1 MLDVKFVRDHA
12 AAVKAAATKKRMT
25 VDVDRVLALDAQR
38 RELMV
43 RLDTDRAEQNRL
55 SKSIG
60 ALPADQR
67 AKAAEDVKSLK
78 ARLKVLEDEERT
90 LDAQLRTALLT
101 LPNVPAPEVP
111 DGLSDADN
119 VELKRVGTPRQFD
132 FAPLDHG
139 ELLTRLGLLDQER
152 AARISGARQYMLLGD
167 GCLLEHGILRMALDH
182 MIETGFTPVQPPLMV
197 RYEAMEGTA
206 YFPGGEEQAYKM
218 AKDDLYLIGTAE
230 VPVTSIHAGEI
241 LDEAELPKKYVGM
254 SPCFRRE
261 AGAYGKDTKGLYR
274 IHQFWKVEQV
284 VIDRADDE
292 LSKQHHRAIL
302 DNAERLLQKL
312 ELPYRV
318 VNVCGGDLGQPQVQ
332 KFDVE
337 TWMPSRKNYGETH
350 SASRFHD
357 FQARRLELRYRGRD
371 GKVRYCHTLNNTV
384 VASPRILIPLVENHQ
399 QADGTVVLPP
409 ALRPYVAGRERLV
422 ARGK

>member
-12 AAVKAAATKKRMT
+12 ALVKTAATKKRMT
-25 VDVDRVLALDAQR
+25 VDVDRVLELDAQR

-43 RLDTDRAEQNRL
+43 KLDNDRAEQNRL

-67 AKAAEDVKSLK
+67 AKAAEEVKSLK

-90 LDAQLRTALLT
+90 LDGQLRAALLT
-101 LPNVPAPEVP
+101 LPSVPAPEVP
-111 DGLSDADN
+111 EGLSDADN
-119 VELKRVGTPRQFD
+119 VEIKRVGVPRKFD
-132 FAPLDHG
+132 FPPLDHG

-152 AARISGARQYMLLGD
+152 AARISGARQYMLFGD

-182 MIETGFTPVQPPLMV
+182 MIEAGFTPVQPPLMV

-218 AKDDLYLIGTAE
+218 AKDDLFLIGTAE

-241 LDEAELPKKYVGM
+241 LDEAELPKRYVGM

-261 AGAYGKDTKGLYR
+261 AGAYGRDTKGLYR

-284 VIDRADDE
+284 VIDRADE
-292 LSKQHHRAIL
+292 EQSKLHHRAIL
-302 DNAERLLQKL
+302 ENAERLLQKL
-312 ELPYRV
+312 DLPYRV
-318 VNVCGGDLGQPQVQ
+318 VNVCGGDLGQGQVQ

-337 TWMPSRKNYGETH
+337 TWMPSRGNYGETH

-357 FQARRLELRYRGRD
+357 FQSRRLELRYRGKD
-371 GKVRYCHTLNNTV
+371 GKVRHCHTLNNTV
-384 VASPRILIPLVENHQ
+384 IASPRILIPLVENHQ

>member
-1 MLDVKFVRDHA
+1 MLDIKFVRENA
-12 AAVKAAATKKRMT
+12 AAVKAAATRKRMT
-25 VDVDRVLALDAQR
+25 VDVDRVLALDARR

-43 RLDTDRAEQNRL
+43 KLDSDRAEQNRL

-67 AKAAEDVKSLK
+67 AKAAEEVKSLK
-78 ARLKVLEDEERT
+78 ARLKLFEDEERG
-90 LDAQLRTALLT
+90 LDAELRSALLT

-119 VELKRVGTPRQFD
+119 VEIKRVGTPRTFD

-139 ELLTRLGLLDQER
+139 EIGTRLGILDQER
-152 AARISGARQYMLLGD
+152 AARISGARQYMLFGD

-182 MIETGFTPVQPPLMV
+182 MIEAGFTPVQPPLMV
-197 RYEAMEGTA
+197 RYESMEGTA
-206 YFPGGEEQAYKM
+206 YFPGGEEQAYKL

-241 LDEAELPKKYVGM
+241 LDESELPKRYVAM

-284 VIDRADDE
+284 VVDRNDDE
-292 LSKQHHRAIL
+292 LSRRHHQEIL
-302 DNAERLLQKL
+302 GNAERLLQKL

-318 VNVCGGDLGQPQVQ
+318 VNVCGGDLGQAQIQ

-337 TWMPSRKNYGETH
+337 TWMPSRRNYGETH
-350 SASRFHD
+350 SASRFHE
-357 FQARRLELRYRGRD
+357 FQSRRLELRYRGKD

-384 VASPRILIPLVENHQ
+384 IASPRILIPLLENHQ
-399 QADGTVVLPP
+399 QADGSVLLPA

-422 ARGK
+422 ARR